1 MNPYNIDIQQIP
13 FQYENINKTLNYNF
27 NNATYLQDLDKID
40 KNISYNLDKS
50 FPLENLSYHPL
61 NETKNF
67 NHNNNLNFEDSK
79 YFQECEE
86 IKEKRKKL
94 IEVYYS
100 LQDFKK
106 KLLSKEKELN
116 EKEKQLK
123 EFESN
128 LKNNEK
134 ILKNNIK
141 NFENYIRNKK
151 NELNSQFSE
160 IDIIQSQKEKELKI
174 REEKILEF
182 FKIYNLKNE
191 IKKLDIENNFNSI
204 DNIDE
209 NASTIN
215 NNEKNYNTKIFD
227 DFMDNSNNTFNSG
240 NYYKNNYINENN
252 SGRTIFKPEFNL
264 NEINLKQI
272 DYNIDNRIN
281 TESCTNQ
288 DHIPKIINK

>member
-1 MNPYNIDIQQIP
+1 MNPYNIEIQQIP

-27 NNATYLQDLDKID
+27 NNPTYLQDLDKID

-50 FPLENLSYHPL
+50 FPLENLSYRPL

-100 LQDFKK
+100 
-106 KLLSKEKELN
+106 
-116 EKEKQLK
+116 LK

-191 IKKLDIENNFNSI
+191 IKKLNIENNFNSI

-227 DFMDNSNNTFNSG
+227 DFMDNSNNIFNSG